1 LSYGEDIAERD
12 GILALP
18 EQVFGAYLDI
28 RQQCRTAPSWSVP
41 FEKAAGRYHI
51 TAVNQGRTV
60 RIVALENHASANAR
74 HEEAQRMQRNGLNQA
89 EALV

>member
-1 LSYGEDIAERD
+1 LATTADPFDAPDVAEALNVVHEWQAVKPQQEPAEDENAIVVLSYGEDIAERD

-41 FEKAAGRYHI
+41 
-51 TAVNQGRTV
+51 
-60 RIVALENHASANAR
+60 
-74 HEEAQRMQRNGLNQA
+74 
-89 EALV
+89 